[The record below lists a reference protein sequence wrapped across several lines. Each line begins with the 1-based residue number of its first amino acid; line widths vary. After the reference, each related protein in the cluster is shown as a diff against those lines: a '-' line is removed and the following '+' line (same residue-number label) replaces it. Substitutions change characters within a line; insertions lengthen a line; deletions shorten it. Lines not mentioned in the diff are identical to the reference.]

1 MQLTH
6 SARCLE
12 QGSCSISIT
21 VVSLETLSWGS
32 WEPSK
37 AFEKESD
44 AARALHAD
52 CFVHLRPDSLYPAI
66 PALFLPSRISLKK
79 EFV

>member
-6 SARCLE
+6 STLCLE

-32 WEPSK
+32 WEPWK

-44 AARALHAD
+44 AGQALHAD
-52 CFVHLRPDSLYPAI
+52 HFVHVHPDSLCPAT